1 VGRRVGDKHSS
12 LFGLIIRN
20 KEKVMYHWQQEK
32 YAEDLL
38 TYQEEI
44 KQLKTSLQ
52 RKVK

>member
-1 VGRRVGDKHSS
+1 VLGTNTLAYLASS
-12 LFGLIIRN
+12 LGT
-20 KEKVMYHWQQEK
+20 KKKVMNHWQQEK